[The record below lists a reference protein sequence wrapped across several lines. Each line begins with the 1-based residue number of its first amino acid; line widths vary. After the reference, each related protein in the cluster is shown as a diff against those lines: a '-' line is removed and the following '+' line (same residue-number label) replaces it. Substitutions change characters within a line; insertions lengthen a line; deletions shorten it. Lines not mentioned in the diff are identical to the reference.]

1 MISRA
6 DSEERPP
13 TTTGAQPS
21 PGVLAI
27 LKARK
32 AKAEPYDGDDV
43 VRRLL
48 AQDRPAEA
56 HLNGA
61 REIDTATPERLRELL
76 RMFLDPAKGPG
87 LLTLMMQGENGIDD
101 VWRDAAKHFEE
112 GERASLAQLLRS
124 GMPLPKYARELVSDV
139 VAGRFKFREQ
149 RGRHR
154 RQLPEE
160 DQRLVILE
168 LNILRTQRN
177 ILLIDLDRHA
187 EQSRVEPSEL
197 RRKIDLEYQSKV
209 AALAKSYGISKRRL
223 EDLAKPS
230 AR

>member
-1 MISRA
+1 MTSRA
-6 DSEERPP
+6 NSQKSQP

-21 PGVLAI
+21 PSVAAI

-32 AKAEPYDGDDV
+32 AKATPYVGDDI

-48 AQDRPAEA
+48 AQDRPSEA
-56 HLNGA
+56 HLYGA

-87 LLTLMMQGENGIDD
+87 LLTLMLRGESGIDD
-101 VWRDAAKHFEE
+101 VWRDAAKHFEK

-124 GMPLPKYARELVSDV
+124 GMPLPKKTRELVSDV
-139 VAGRFKFREQ
+139 IAGRFKLREQ

-154 RQLPEE
+154 RKLSEDDQQLA
-160 DQRLVILE
+160 IHE
-168 LNILRTQRN
+168 LDILRINRN
-177 ILLIDLDRHA
+177 ILHVDLERNA
-187 EQSRVEPSEL
+187 AARRVEPSEL
-197 RRKIDLEYQSKV
+197 KREIDFAYQSDV
-209 AALAKSYGISKRRL
+209 SDLAKRFGISKRRL